1 MWYAQH
7 VLKSLMRPAKTAGK
21 IGVGADGEETASS
34 RQSPV
39 VFQALSQAFSV
50 TNVFWFAWDFSG
62 FSMESPMPLS
72 KLGWVDEA
80 PCRLPTLIPHVILH
94 FPLNQPVF
102 QLKKP
107 V

>member
-1 MWYAQH
+1 
-7 VLKSLMRPAKTAGK
+7 MRPTKTAGT

-39 VFQALSQAFSV
+39 VFQALYQAFSV
-50 TNVFWFAWDFSG
+50 TSMFWFAWDFPG
-62 FSMESPMPLS
+62 FSMEGPMPLS
-72 KLGWVDEA
+72 KLSQVGET
-80 PCRLPTLIPHVILH
+80 PCRHPTLVLHVILH
-94 FPLNQPVF
+94 FPLNQLVF